1 MIQCI
6 KRYVKKSIPKID
18 TFKKVL
24 TQNPK
29 LPQEKTTCGNLFA
42 NTQKVIFGRKIA
54 NEYDKDG
61 FSVFSLD
68 SYRSKNKSNDKV
80 YVREKISKI
89 SIMLILAFINM
100 YLMVSSNI
108 LKKKEI
114 FRILRML
121 GLEKKKKYSIVV
133 LENLIVAFI
142 ILLLSSMI
150 SIFIY
155 YTESSTLNQLY
166 MDIYSKELFEFRMP
180 YLEMFIFALV
190 TIISSMAAIY
200 VCKDMKEIQN
210 KMN

>member
-1 MIQCI
+1 
-6 KRYVKKSIPKID
+6 
-18 TFKKVL
+18 
-24 TQNPK
+24 
-29 LPQEKTTCGNLFA
+29 
-42 NTQKVIFGRKIA
+42 
-54 NEYDKDG
+54 
-61 FSVFSLD
+61 
-68 SYRSKNKSNDKV
+68 
-80 YVREKISKI
+80 
-89 SIMLILAFINM
+89 MLILAFINM